1 MHQTRITEKGAQIMQ
16 KGGRAM
22 KKFLFLGIGSALMF
36 TMGGVGPAHADNIDS
51 PHISTAGAAGST
63 YSIASAGAT
72 RCASCHRAHTAKAE
86 YLLKAAQ
93 PDLCYSCHGT
103 AATGSSTDVQN
114 GQNANNGAALRGG
127 AVAAVAKVGLGSL
140 QQVLGLGRVGPV
152 TACTPG
158 GSGRGDT
165 VRRPCCAR
173 GADVR

>member
-51 PHISTAGAAGST
+51 PHVSTAGAAGST

-86 YLLKAAQ
+86 YLLTVSYTHLRAHETRH
-93 PDLCYSCHGT
+93 DLVCR
-103 AATGSSTDVQN
+103 
-114 GQNANNGAALRGG
+114 LLLE
-127 AVAAVAKVGLGSL
+127 KK
-140 QQVLGLGRVGPV
+140 
-152 TACTPG
+152 
-158 GSGRGDT
+158 
-165 VRRPCCAR
+165 
-173 GADVR
+173 